1 MYGAT
6 AHSGPRPPSNGAS
19 ILLHFI
25 MGQYSWTPEEPDKFQ
40 WQPLSSGIKEI
51 CTPVKAMELGHAQ
64 VRSQHTVFSLN
75 L

>member
-6 AHSGPRPPSNGAS
+6 AHSGPRSPSNGAS

-25 MGQYSWTPEEPDKFQ
+25 MGQYSWNPEKPDKFQ
-40 WQPLSSGIKEI
+40 WPLSCRIKEI
-51 CTPVKAMELGHAQ
+51 CTPIKAVELGHAQ
-64 VRSQHTVFSLN
+64 VRSPHTVLSLN